1 MSIKQPKNVKTTCG
15 TLVWKSSF
23 GSDYTERFNKAQQF
37 IDSECLRK
45 MDPLTPADT
54 TQMIQSASRGTKIG
68 SGLIQYDS
76 PYARRQ
82 YYENQGGSPKHP
94 QATHH
99 WFERMKA
106 QYKDEILRGA
116 QKYVSGH

>member
-1 MSIKQPKNVKTTCG
+1 MINQPRNVTSKYGKLTWATN
-15 TLVWKSSF
+15 F
-23 GSDYTERFNKAQQF
+23 GSKYSKNFEEAQKYVDQTV
-37 IDSECLRK
+37 LRK
-45 MDPLTPADT
+45 MDPLTPMRT
-54 TQMIQSASRGTKIG
+54 GQMIQSATRGTTIG
-68 SGLIQYDS
+68 SGLITYDS

-106 QYKDEILRGA
+106 QYKEEIRKGVA
-116 QKYVSGH
+116 QIASGH